1 MKEKEM
7 ATDEKEKEEYRKSES
22 GVWLKEHFRDT
33 AQTLWDI
40 LKICMDLQ

>member
-1 MKEKEM
+1 MKEIE
-7 ATDEKEKEEYRKSES
+7 AVTNEKEKEEYRKSES
-22 GVWLKEHFRDT
+22 GVWVKEHFRDT